1 MLAKKTICVQSMVNT
16 YTAPLAFLPAC
27 AFHTIIIMIWQQA
40 VDEKIIDNNYTL
52 VYINKKGKV
61 AS

>member
-1 MLAKKTICVQSMVNT
+1 MVNT
-16 YTAPLAFLPAC
+16 YIAPLAFLPAC

-61 AS
+61 VS

>member
-1 MLAKKTICVQSMVNT
+1 MVNT

-61 AS
+61 VS